1 MRCASIA
8 CGFARICHSSFILR
22 TAYYSS
28 LPALPEEGS
37 GLSAMEEQPVTMEMV
52 PVAVEAMGHVDV
64 PPGIMSLGKDELAKI
79 LSDNGM
85 DAASVTSIAGPE
97 VTEIKSATGRDP
109 SETATFNG
117 FSSLV
122 SVSFPAVTSIGDW
135 AFMQYSVPSPLIDVD
150 CPAATSIGQGA
161 FAHSGS
167 LTSIHFPAATRIADK
182 AFVGC
187 TSLESVDFPAAVS
200 IGDNAFMGCNKLT
213 SVRLP
218 AVANIGVGAFQDC
231 GALDYVNIPAEATI
245 GYRAFYRC
253 NSLQNPPLASLKLR
267 MGYAVSDCCCGACQ
281 RVAFLIWAIVCC
293 PPFGPY
299 VCILTEGCQ
308 HPPMHD
314 GPSPLLWLVGL
325 G

>member
-1 MRCASIA
+1 
-8 CGFARICHSSFILR
+8 
-22 TAYYSS
+22 
-28 LPALPEEGS
+28 
-37 GLSAMEEQPVTMEMV
+37 MEMV

-167 LTSIHFPAATRIADK
+167 LTSIHVPAVVSIGDN

-187 TSLESVDFPAAVS
+187 TSLESVDFPAVVS
-200 IGDNAFMGCNKLT
+200 MGDNAGLYGLQQAHLCQAPGRGKHR
-213 SVRLP
+213 SWRLP
-218 AVANIGVGAFQDC
+218 
-231 GALDYVNIPAEATI
+231 
-245 GYRAFYRC
+245 R
-253 NSLQNPPLASLKLR
+253 LR
-267 MGYAVSDCCCGACQ
+267 
-281 RVAFLIWAIVCC
+281 RTRLR
-293 PPFGPY
+293 
-299 VCILTEGCQ
+299 Q
-308 HPPMHD
+308 HPGRGDYWLPCVLPLQLAAKPASGAPEAANGIRCLGLLLWSLPACGLPYLGHRLL
-314 GPSPLLWLVGL
+314 SPLWSLRLHPDRGL
-325 G
+325 SAPSHA

>member
-1 MRCASIA
+1 
-8 CGFARICHSSFILR
+8 
-22 TAYYSS
+22 
-28 LPALPEEGS
+28 
-37 GLSAMEEQPVTMEMV
+37 MEMV

-97 VTEIKSATGRDP
+97 VTEIRSATGRDP

-167 LTSIHFPAATRIADK
+167 LTSIHVPA
-182 AFVGC
+182 V
-187 TSLESVDFPAAVS
+187 VS